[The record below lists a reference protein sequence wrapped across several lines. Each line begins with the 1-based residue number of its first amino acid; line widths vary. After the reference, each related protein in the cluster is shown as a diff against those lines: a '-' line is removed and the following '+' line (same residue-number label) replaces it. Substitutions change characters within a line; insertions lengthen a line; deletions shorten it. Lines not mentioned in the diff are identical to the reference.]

1 MSVIVDTSAW
11 VEYLRGTGS
20 SCHHWVRDAIA
31 EGRPLGW
38 TDPVMYELTAG
49 ARTADRAAE
58 LRALLVRGPMH
69 PVSGLQDWE
78 DASELYRAAR
88 RQGLTVRS
96 TIDCLIAAVA
106 LRAGNP
112 ILTVDRDLS
121 ALATISDLDIVSP

>member
-1 MSVIVDTSAW
+1 VSVIVDTSAW

-20 SCHHWVRDAIA
+20 SCHVWVRDAIA
-31 EGRPLGW
+31 EERPLGW

-58 LRALLVRGPMH
+58 LRALLFRGPMH

-78 DASELYRAAR
+78 DASALHRTAR

-96 TIDCLIAAVA
+96 SIDCLIAAVA
-106 LRAGNP
+106 LRTGNH
-112 ILTVDRDLS
+112 ILTADRDFS
-121 ALATISDLDIVSP
+121 ALATISDLEIVPP